1 MAERVDVVVVG
12 AGPAGSTAARDL
24 AAGGARVVLLDRAT
38 FPRDKPCG
46 GGLTRRGVRLL
57 DVDVDPVVER
67 SVSAVEFRF
76 RFGPRVVHRSD
87 APMVLMTRRRA
98 LDMFLLEEATS
109 VGAELREG
117 VRVRSIE
124 LDGAGATVRHD
135 GGSLRAAAVL
145 GADGANG
152 ISRKALGL
160 DPPPLPTVAFE
171 GNIDLARI
179 RMPHD
184 RMLFEVGTVPGGYG
198 WVFPKGDHANVG
210 VWGWKSE
217 GPRLR
222 DHLARLCASH
232 DLRATELTDL
242 RGHHIPL
249 RRAGAPAVRGR
260 AALIGD
266 AAGLADAV
274 SGDGLFESF
283 LSARLAAAAT
293 ADLLATE
300 TSDLHAYGRALGD
313 AMRSHTPVSWFAKAI
328 MERLPRLSFAMV
340 RPAPA
345 GRAMVR
351 RVSGESGERHA
362 GLGLGAALEKLARR
376 AALASAEGG

>member
-24 AAGGARVVLLDRAT
+24 AVGGARVVLLDRAT

-57 DVDVDPVVER
+57 DVDVGPVVER
-67 SVSAVEFRF
+67 AVSGVEFRF
-76 RFGPRVVHRSD
+76 RFGPRVVHRSEE
-87 APMVLMTRRRA
+87 PMVLMTRRRA
-98 LDMFLLEEATS
+98 LDVFLLEAATS
-109 VGAELREG
+109 SGAELREG

-124 LDGAGATVRHD
+124 LDDAGATVRHD

-160 DPPPLPTVAFE
+160 DPAPLPTVAFE
-171 GNIDLARI
+171 GNIDLGRI
-179 RMPHD
+179 RIPHD

-210 VWGWKSE
+210 VWGWKAE

-222 DHLARLCASH
+222 EHLARLCAAH
-232 DLRATELTDL
+232 DLRAEELTDL

-249 RRAGAPAVRGR
+249 RHTGAPAVRGR
-260 AALIGD
+260 AALVGD

-283 LSARLAAAAT
+283 LSARLAAAA
-293 ADLLATE
+293 AGDLLAGRTH
-300 TSDLHAYGRALGD
+300 DLHGYGHVLGA
-313 AMRSHTPVSWFAKAI
+313 AMRTHTPVSWGAKAI
-328 MERLPRLSFAMV
+328 MERAPRLSFAMV
-340 RPAPA
+340 RPAAA
-345 GRAMVR
+345 GRAMIR
-351 RVSGESGERHA
+351 RVSGDAGEHSS
-362 GLGLGAALEKLARR
+362 GLGLSAGVERLARR
-376 AALASAEGG
+376 AALATAGGG

>member
-12 AGPAGSTAARDL
+12 AGPAGSTAARDI
-24 AAGGARVVLLDRAT
+24 AASGGRVVLLDRAT

-57 DVDVDPVVER
+57 DVDVEPVVER

-76 RFGPRVVHRSD
+76 RFGPRVLHRSD
-87 APMVLMTRRRA
+87 GPMVLMTRRRA
-98 LDMFLLEEATS
+98 LDVFLVEQATAR
-109 VGAELREG
+109 GAELREG
-117 VRVRSIE
+117 VRVRSVE
-124 LDGAGATVRHD
+124 LDEGGATIRHD
-135 GGSLRAAAVL
+135 GGALRADAVI

-152 ISRKALGL
+152 VSRRALGL
-160 DPPPLPTVAFE
+160 DPPPLGTVAFE
-171 GNIDLARI
+171 GNVDLDRV

-210 VWGWKSE
+210 VWGWKGE

-222 DHLARLCASH
+222 AHLDRLCAAH
-232 DLRATELTDL
+232 DLRADELSDL

-249 RRAGAPAVRGR
+249 RRAGAPAARGR

-283 LSARLAAAAT
+283 LSARLAADAVG
-293 ADLLATE
+293 DLLAGRAG
-300 TSDLHAYGRALGD
+300 DLHGYGRSLGEALRD
-313 AMRSHTPVSWFAKAI
+313 HTPMSWGAKAI
-328 MERLPRLSFAMV
+328 MERAPRLSFAMV
-340 RPAPA
+340 RPPAA
-345 GRAMVR
+345 GRAMIR
-351 RVSGESGERHA
+351 RVSGDTGGHRS
-362 GLGLGAALEKLARR
+362 GLGVGRALERVARR
-376 AALASAEGG
+376 AALATDAG